1 MERRETVLKIDIPQL
16 QVHISIAVVDLI
28 QEMTDVDTLN
38 ENDEAATAFTDVMV
52 RIKSKS
58 AKSDQ
63 TRYN

>member
-1 MERRETVLKIDIPQL
+1 MERRETVLKINFPQL

-52 RIKSKS
+52 RIKPKS
-58 AKSDQ
+58 TK
-63 TRYN
+63 